1 MAYLVCGSG
10 FSLSL
15 EGYHMISWYVPLV
28 REGGREKEGGR
39 RREGGREGGERDRVK
54 EGKE

>member
-28 REGGREKEGGR
+28 REGGRVGGR
-39 RREGGREGGERDRVK
+39 EGEGGREGGREEK
-54 EGKE
+54 GTE